1 MLSKEQNLKQMNAM
15 YEANPRILEDVHRAV
30 QGGKEESV
38 FFCLATFKKHV
49 IWSRVVLQRMV
60 IPFDNRNLKKN
71 EKNSLWLQCH
81 PQSSKPLFVS
91 LVGILPEK

>member
-49 IWSRVVLQRMV
+49 IWSKVVLQRMV
-60 IPFDNRNLKKN
+60 IPFDNRNLKQIACGYN
-71 EKNSLWLQCH
+71 VIPRVVNHSLFH
-81 PQSSKPLFVS
+81 
-91 LVGILPEK
+91 